1 RRVLFRSLLQGLA
14 DEGEFLRIEQR
25 KVGPGQRT
33 GRVDGEP
40 ILRIVIVQRNRDL
53 AAAALGR
60 MLSLAIV
67 PRAVERNAEKPGL
80 KLAVALERVEAFD
93 DRQENV
99 LANFLHVLT
108 REIESEL
115 KDKAASGGIV
125 AVDEL
130 VPCLGLAL
138 AAASQQLSFTLE
150 THDTQSK
157 EPTGICQLLPKE
169 SRGPEFARRYRAA
182 KKARGRI
189 PETSREDTNC
199 DHRL

>member
-1 RRVLFRSLLQGLA
+1 
-14 DEGEFLRIEQR
+14 
-25 KVGPGQRT
+25 RT

-93 DRQENV
+93 DRQENF

-125 AVDEL
+125 AVEEL
-130 VPCLGLAL
+130 VPCLSVAL
-138 AAASQQLSFTLE
+138 AAAGQQLSFTLE

-157 EPTGICQLLPKE
+157 EPTGICQVLLKE
-169 SRGPEFARRYRAA
+169 RRGPAFARRYGVA
-182 KKARGRI
+182 KKARSRI
-189 PETSREDTNC
+189 PEASRE
-199 DHRL
+199 